1 MSTRQGPS
9 ALALGT
15 AILLLSTGG
24 ALLAGSAAAL
34 LYRAQVAARLSVTGE
49 VVAAGAAVVAL
60 CGLVVLFAGYWTSKR
75 STR

>member
-9 ALALGT
+9 ALRLGT

-24 ALLAGSAAAL
+24 ALLLGSGIAL
-34 LYRAQVAARLSVTGE
+34 LYRAQVGARFAVTGE
-49 VVAAGAAVVAL
+49 MVAAGAAVVAL
-60 CGLVVLFAGYWTSKR
+60 CGLAALFAGYWTGQR